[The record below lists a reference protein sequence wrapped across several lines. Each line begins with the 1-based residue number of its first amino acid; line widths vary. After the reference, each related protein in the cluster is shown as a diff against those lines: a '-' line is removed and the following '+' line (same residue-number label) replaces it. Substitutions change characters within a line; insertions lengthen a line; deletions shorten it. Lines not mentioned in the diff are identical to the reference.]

1 MNQQHI
7 TKGIVDN
14 MPYRK
19 LHNVLLIIA
28 MSSMHDTLAHTLQI
42 YLGYF
47 MSRTE
52 FSVLLLL
59 TSATA

>member
-1 MNQQHI
+1 
-7 TKGIVDN
+7 